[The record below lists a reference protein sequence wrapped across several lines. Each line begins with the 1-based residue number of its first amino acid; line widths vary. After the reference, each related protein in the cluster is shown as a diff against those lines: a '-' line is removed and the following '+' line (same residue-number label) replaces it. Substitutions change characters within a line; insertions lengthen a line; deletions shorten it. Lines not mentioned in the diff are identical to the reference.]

1 MSNKCEE
8 HLVDLHTKWHKLNI
22 DAHAAHLS
30 RTHRALALHWEM
42 LVERTTLHKMDSYTG
57 PALHLKS
64 ISVPG
69 VSHMHLPQT
78 HLWWLPKA
86 YLVPFW
92 SISDWSKKYF
102 NCMSNALLCIFAQSA
117 LRLYLK
123 HILSKSQIILSNS
136 HRKYLKQ
143 FTSRDPTLRNVCNN
157 CDA

>member
-42 LVERTTLHKMDSYTG
+42 LVKRTTLHKMDSYTG

-69 VSHMHLPQT
+69 VSQKHLPQT
-78 HLWWLPKA
+78 YLWWLPKA

-92 SISDWSKKYF
+92 SISESKKSF
-102 NCMSNALLCIFAQSA
+102 NCISNALLCIFAQSA

-123 HILSKSQIILSNS
+123 HILSKSQVILSNS
-136 HRKYLKQ
+136 HRRYLKQ
-143 FTSRDPTLRNVCNN
+143 FTSRDPTLKNVCRN